1 MRLTWPAAE
10 RNKAVILDALRPH
23 LPATGRI
30 LEIASGTGQHTAHF
44 AAALPDLQFVPTD
57 LAPEHVKSIDAW
69 TRDLPN
75 VAPAQPLDV
84 TGVWPAGPFEGVYC
98 ANMIHIA
105 PWAAAEGLLA
115 GVGRVLAAD
124 GVFCLYGPFRIDGQ
138 YSESNAQF
146 DANLQSRDPSWGVRD
161 LEAVDALAAAQGL
174 KRVALIALPANNHL
188 VVYRR

>member
-1 MRLTWPAAE
+1 MRQTWPAPE

-23 LPATGRI
+23 LPTTGRV

-57 LAPEHVKSIDAW
+57 LSPEHVKSIDAW

-84 TGVWPAGPFEGVYC
+84 TGAWPAGPFEAVYC

-146 DANLQSRDPSWGVRD
+146 DANLQSRDPLWGVRD